1 MRRWKRSVLWSLAA
15 GLLASGLAAEEHVIE
30 TETHRFEE
38 VADGVYFVTGTGAMV
53 TRSNAMVVVTDVDV
67 LVVDSHIT
75 PAAARGLIAGIEQ
88 ITDKPIRT
96 LVNSHF
102 HYDHSHGN
110 QAFGPGVRVVGHEYT
125 RRKMATAPLDE
136 HTFVGSSGRDKQALE
151 DLRAALEAA
160 PEEERAAL
168 EAQIS
173 VQAAHVES
181 TAEIDPVAPD
191 TTLLE
196 KMTLFHGGR
205 EIQLHFLGRAHTG
218 GDVVTYLPEER
229 LVFTGDMM
237 LGGPPWPGDGW
248 VNEWPA
254 TLERLKQL
262 DFDLILP
269 GHGPYFRDRE
279 LIDHVQAFHAELWE
293 VVSALHAEGVSAED
307 AVERI
312 DLSHHA
318 EHLPAARVRVDLRGV
333 QRMYM
338 VLEGTAD

>member
-1 MRRWKRSVLWSLAA
+1 
-15 GLLASGLAAEEHVIE
+15 
-30 TETHRFEE
+30 
-38 VADGVYFVTGTGAMV
+38 MV
-53 TRSNAMVVVTDVDV
+53 TCGRACLGVGSGSGGARHRDRNPFGSRKWATGSTSSPGPAPWSRGATRWSWSPTWTCWSST
-67 LVVDSHIT
+67 SHIT

-125 RRKMATAPLDE
+125 RRKMATAPLAE

-205 EIQLHFLGRAHTG
+205 EIELHFLGPRPHRWRCGDLPAG
-218 GDVVTYLPEER
+218 GAAGVHRRHDARRTSMAGRR
-229 LVFTGDMM
+229 LGQRVA
-237 LGGPPWPGDGW
+237 GPPWNG
-248 VNEWPA
+248 
-254 TLERLKQL
+254 
-262 DFDLILP
+262 
-269 GHGPYFRDRE
+269 
-279 LIDHVQAFHAELWE
+279 
-293 VVSALHAEGVSAED
+293 
-307 AVERI
+307 
-312 DLSHHA
+312 
-318 EHLPAARVRVDLRGV
+318 
-333 QRMYM
+333 
-338 VLEGTAD
+338 